1 MQRRYIFCKL
11 SCFTLIKGSFSE
23 FGIFAQTSFFE
34 STEDYICNEDT
45 YATKIY
51 MQQRY
56 ICNEDICI
64 CNEDIYATKI
74 CMQRRYICNGD
85 IYATKIY
92 MQQGY
97 ICNEETH
104 LVESAADDDIAAGL
118 DNCVGRAQLGPN
130 LLAPN
135 LVKICE
141 GLCFVFCVL
150 YFGRDM

>member
-1 MQRRYIFCKL
+1 MQR
-11 SCFTLIKGSFSE
+11 
-23 FGIFAQTSFFE
+23 
-34 STEDYICNEDT
+34 
-45 YATKIY
+45 
-51 MQQRY
+51 RY
-56 ICNEDICI
+56 ICNEDIH
-64 CNEDIYATKI
+64 ATKI
-74 CMQRRYICNGD
+74 NMQRRYICNGD

-141 GLCFVFCVL
+141 GLCFVFWSRYVRDSVL
-150 YFGRDM
+150 QLPTLLPSVSTLVTRIAPKLVSSEVSPTWERSLSRCR

>member
-1 MQRRYIFCKL
+1 
-11 SCFTLIKGSFSE
+11 
-23 FGIFAQTSFFE
+23 
-34 STEDYICNEDT
+34 
-45 YATKIY
+45 
-51 MQQRY
+51 
-56 ICNEDICI
+56 
-64 CNEDIYATKI
+64 
-74 CMQRRYICNGD
+74 MQRRYICNGD

-150 YFGRDM
+150 VEICEGLCFAASHLVALRVNSGDQNRAKVGLIRSLAHLGKEIDSSNNLPLRNNSEKLQRKSYIVD